1 MTDIYNKDSGIK
13 EKHITVNTRR
23 RVVHF
28 NLLPTRREHMFNDR
42 WSSTDAN
49 DFSRLGH
56 RLTNI
61 RTLILITNIKHPIRV
76 QVRICEYKFKFY
88 DVSPHILM
96 MISLLWGRRMSN
108 MRTFI
113 TNLHWQLHHTI
124 RALINLQLHHNIR
137 VQVRIREYKFYYL
150 SPHIL
155 MMISRWGRRMS
166 NLILITNHQLHHPIR
181 VQVRICERLFNYLS
195 RIFVTQAQ
203 ASRTQ
208 WNGKHKTFQW
218 AGWS

>member
-1 MTDIYNKDSGIK
+1 MWVYIRLCMTDIYNKDSGIK

-28 NLLPTRREHMFNDR
+28 NLLPTRREHMFSDR
-42 WSSTDAN
+42 LSSTDAN

-61 RTLILITNIKHPIRV
+61 RTLILITNIKLYHPIRV

-108 MRTFI
+108 LILITDLQHHPIRIHI
-113 TNLHWQLHHTI
+113 TNLQLHHTI
-124 RALINLQLHHNIR
+124 R
-137 VQVRIREYKFYYL
+137 VQVRIL
-150 SPHIL
+150 
-155 MMISRWGRRMS
+155 
-166 NLILITNHQLHHPIR
+166 
-181 VQVRICERLFNYLS
+181 CERLFNYSS

-203 ASRTQ
+203 ASRTR
-208 WNGKHKTFQW
+208 WNGRNGKHKTFQW